1 MRRVQFAHTNITSS
15 CLGFGCVSLTIH
27 DDRSKAIRILETA
40 FDSGITHFDVA
51 RLYGYGQ
58 AEGILGEFLKSKR
71 DKVTVATKFGLE
83 ASGAVAKS
91 RKLVNIARW
100 FAHRSKFISKLAR
113 RATAQN
119 ATRGKFNPVDA
130 QASLETSLRE
140 LGTDHVDLFLLH
152 ECTLRDASQDDLIAF
167 LTAQVQRGTIRGFG
181 PATEFDKL
189 QSDASLFPAAH
200 TVMQFN
206 SNSLQPNIELLKN
219 SSTRDRITFGAV
231 NCAKRLAEFART
243 SPHIAAPFQTKINAD
258 LLNPDVVAGLLLRD
272 ALDRNPGGIVLF
284 ASTQAARVK
293 ANIEAATNSQVSPPA
308 AQAFREYAAAAS
320 RMIAP

>member
-1 MRRVQFAHTNITSS
+1 MRRVQFAHSNITTS
-15 CLGFGCVSLTIH
+15 CLGFGCVSLTMH

-91 RKLVNIARW
+91 RRLVSIARW
-100 FAHRSKFISKLAR
+100 VAHRSKFIARLAR

-119 ATRGKFNPVDA
+119 TTRGKFNPVDA
-130 QASLETSLRE
+130 KASLETSLRE

-152 ECTLRDASQDDLIAF
+152 ECTLADASQEDLIAF
-167 LTAQVQRGTIRGFG
+167 LTDQVQRGTIRGFG
-181 PATEFDKL
+181 PAADFEKL
-189 QSDASLFPAAH
+189 QGDASSFPASH

-219 SSTRDRITFGAV
+219 SSARDRITFGAV
-231 NCAKRLAEFART
+231 NCAKRLADFARN
-243 SPHIAAPFQTKINAD
+243 SPHIAAPFQTRINAD
-258 LLNPDVVAGLLLRD
+258 LLNPDVLAGLLLKD

-284 ASTQAARVK
+284 ASTQAGRVK
-293 ANIEAATNSQVSPPA
+293 ANIQAATHPQISAQV

-320 RMIAP
+320 PLLAS

>member
-1 MRRVQFAHTNITSS
+1 MRRVQFAHTNIATS
-15 CLGFGCVSLTIH
+15 CLGFGCVSLTMH

-91 RKLVNIARW
+91 RRLVNIARW
-100 FAHRSKFISKLAR
+100 VAHRSKFISRLAR

-119 ATRGKFNPVDA
+119 TARGKFNPVDA

-152 ECTLRDASQDDLIAF
+152 ECTLKDASQEDLIAF
-167 LTAQVQRGTIRGFG
+167 LTAQIRRGTIRGFG
-181 PATEFDKL
+181 TATAFEKL
-189 QSDASLFPAAH
+189 QGDAALFPAAH
-200 TVMQFN
+200 TVMQFD
-206 SNSLQPNIELLKN
+206 SSSLQPNIDFLKN
-219 SSTRDRITFGAV
+219 ASARDRITFSAV
-231 NCAKRLAEFART
+231 SCAKRLAEFARN
-243 SPHIAAPFQTKINAD
+243 SPHIAAQFQSRISAD
-258 LLNPDVVAGLLLRD
+258 LGNPDVLAGFLLRD

-284 ASTQAARVK
+284 ASTKVDRVR
-293 ANIEAATNSQVSPPA
+293 ANIDAATLQPSHEVS
-308 AQAFREYAAAAS
+308 QAFREYAAAA
-320 RMIAP
+320 AWTP